1 MVLLANPAT
10 APAQEAAAPGGDLTR
25 MSLSELANL
34 DVISVSKSSE
44 PVQRAPATIYVI
56 THEDIL
62 RSGATS
68 VPEALRL
75 APNLLITQTSS
86 SAYTIS
92 ARGLGGNPAAQNFSN
107 KLLILIDGRSVYTP
121 LFSGIY
127 SDTLDVLLEDID
139 RIEVISGVGAT
150 LWGANAMNGV
160 INIITRPSYRTQG
173 TYVEAGAGNQEQL
186 GAARYGGRLGT
197 DTTVRVYGFDFH
209 RGAMELPDG
218 STAHDGWN
226 KGQGGFR
233 GDWSTD
239 QDTLTAQG
247 DVYRGTEQVID
258 NSDGL
263 IAGGNLLA
271 RYQHRAAH
279 SELQVQAYFDQTER
293 FGAGGNGGF
302 VVQTYDLQLQQSIDA
317 GTSHRIVWGG
327 GERVYKYGITN
338 TASLLFEPPDH
349 ALTLADAFVQDTM
362 KLADQAA
369 LVMGVK
375 LEDDPFAG
383 WTPLPDVRLSIGM
396 GEHAAL
402 WAAASRAIRSPTPF
416 DDEVVEKLGA
426 VTELAA
432 NPGFR
437 PEEVTGYEAGAR
449 SQPTP
454 KVSLSAA
461 IFCDVYDD
469 LRTIEL
475 APQPPY
481 LPLYWGNL
489 MRGDISGVD
498 AWANFQVLDWWRLSP
513 GFTWTRERLSFK
525 SGASRILGLAQAGD
539 DPSSHA
545 SLVSSM
551 NLPRHTSFDATLRY
565 VGALPDPALPHYYEM
580 DARFGWQAS
589 PALDLSLSGANLLHA
604 RHYESPPPYGEQ
616 ITRSVIAGVR
626 WKF

>member
-1 MVLLANPAT
+1 
-10 APAQEAAAPGGDLTR
+10 
-25 MSLSELANL
+25 MSLSELATL
-34 DVISVSKSSE
+34 DVTSVSKSSE
-44 PVQRAPATIYVI
+44 PMQRAPARVYVI

-62 RSGATS
+62 RSGVTS

-127 SDTLDVLLEDID
+127 SDTLDVMLEDIE

-160 INIITRPSYRTQG
+160 INIITRPSYLTQG
-173 TYVEAGAGNQEQL
+173 TYVEPERAIRSSSEASDTGAGS
-186 GAARYGGRLGT
+186 ARIRRRAFT
-197 DTTVRVYGFDFH
+197 GFDFH

-233 GDWSTD
+233 SDWSTD
-239 QDTLTAQG
+239 QDSLTAQG
-247 DVYRGTEQVID
+247 DIYRGTEQVPD

-271 RYQHRAAH
+271 RYQHRTLH
-279 SELQVQAYFDQTER
+279 SELQVQAYFDQMER
-293 FGAGGNGGF
+293 FGAAGDGGF

-317 GTSHRIVWGG
+317 GAANRIIWGG

-349 ALTLADAFVQDTM
+349 ALTLGNAFVQDAM

-369 LVMGVK
+369 LTLGIK
-375 LEDDPFAG
+375 FEDDPFAG

-396 GEHAAL
+396 GDHAAL

-416 DDEVVEKLGA
+416 DDEVVEKLGEF
-426 VTELAA
+426 TELAA
-432 NPGFR
+432 NSRFR
-437 PEEVTGYEAGAR
+437 PEEVMAYELGTRA
-449 SQPTP
+449 QPSSE
-454 KVSLSAA
+454 VSLSAA
-461 IFCDVYDD
+461 IFYDVYDD

-475 APQPPY
+475 GSQPPY

-489 MRGDISGVD
+489 MRGDIAGLD
-498 AWANFQVLDWWRLSP
+498 AWGNFQVQDWWRLSP
-513 GFTWTRERLSFK
+513 GFTWVRQRLFFK
-525 SGASRILGLAQAGD
+525 PGASRILGLAQAGD

-545 SLVSSM
+545 SLTSSM
-551 NLPRHTSFDATLRY
+551 SFAHRTSFDATLRY
-565 VGALPDPALPHYYEM
+565 VGALPDPGLPHYYEM

-604 RHYESPPPYGEQ
+604 RHYEAPPPYGEQ
-616 ITRSVIAGVR
+616 ITRSVIAEAR